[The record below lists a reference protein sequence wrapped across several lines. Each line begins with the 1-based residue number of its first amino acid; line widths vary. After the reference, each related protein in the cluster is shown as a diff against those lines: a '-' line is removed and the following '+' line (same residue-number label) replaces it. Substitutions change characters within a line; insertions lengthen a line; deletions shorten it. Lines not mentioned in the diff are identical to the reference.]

1 MKRNASIGMFY
12 LIIFVICV
20 AIAALTSC
28 NKKEQKA
35 LNSEKWENS
44 IFNKDNFEF
53 IIETAFNENVLVEN
67 VTQEMFNK
75 RYIIK

>member
-1 MKRNASIGMFY
+1 MKLFIIWVLGMVITM
-12 LIIFVICV
+12 LIMC
-20 AIAALTSC
+20 SC
-28 NKKEQKA
+28 GTKPQEQKA
-35 LNSEKWENS
+35 LNSEQWENS